1 MFLTHIL
8 LLFAVGFPGG
18 EGRLRLR
25 NGGRSMDM
33 GRAAVE
39 HLVVATCLRWIWVA
53 RVIRP
58 PSRSNA
64 QHSRSPDPATGD
76 LNRTWRLQGPRR
88 RRPGGHEAAPHLASS
103 GSGAWLP
110 LFALWRLGPSW
121 PGRASGS
128 PSGLDPARR
137 FHLHSPALH
146 VCHVPCL
153 CEADDDTGSAAT
165 ACARRL
171 RYSRV
176 RVVWSM

>member
-25 NGGRSMDM
+25 NGGRSMDL

-58 PSRSNA
+58 PSRSKA

-76 LNRTWRLQGPRR
+76 LNRTWRRRSNSKGHGEGGQAVTRQHHTWQARARELGSRCSPFGGSAPRGLAVPAAHPRASIRHAGSIFTLRLSTSVTSPACARPMMTPGPRR
-88 RRPGGHEAAPHLASS
+88 RHVRGG
-103 GSGAWLP
+103 
-110 LFALWRLGPSW
+110 
-121 PGRASGS
+121 
-128 PSGLDPARR
+128 
-137 FHLHSPALH
+137 
-146 VCHVPCL
+146 
-153 CEADDDTGSAAT
+153 
-165 ACARRL
+165 
-171 RYSRV
+171 
-176 RVVWSM
+176 